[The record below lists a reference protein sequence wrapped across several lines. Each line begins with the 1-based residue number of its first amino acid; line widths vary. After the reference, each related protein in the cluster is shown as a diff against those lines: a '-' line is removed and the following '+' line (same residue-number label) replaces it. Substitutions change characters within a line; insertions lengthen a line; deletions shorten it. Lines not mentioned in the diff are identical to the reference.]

1 MQAQSHLAR
10 DIVKVSLHTPESWVG
25 GFAIV
30 ADVRGKNV
38 LITGGARGMGR
49 SHCEVL
55 AANGATVT
63 IADILDEE
71 GAAVVRH
78 IGRQAQFVHLDVTSA
93 SAWTNAVQAAEST
106 FGAVTGLVN
115 NAGIGH
121 VVALDDLT
129 EAVYR
134 QYIDVN
140 QVSVFLGIKAVLP
153 SMRRRQNGG
162 ASIVNISSTAGLIG
176 GNDLFPYVATK
187 HAVTGMS
194 KAAATDL
201 GPEGI
206 RVNSVHPGV
215 IGNTGMT
222 KGAGEYA
229 KPVIERTPLRRMGD
243 VREVSSLIQY
253 LISDESGFCTGSAF
267 VIDGG
272 LICHQ

>member
-1 MQAQSHLAR
+1 
-10 DIVKVSLHTPESWVG
+10 
-25 GFAIV
+25 V
-30 ADVRGKNV
+30 ANVQGKNV
-38 LITGGARGMGR
+38 IVTGGARGMGR
-49 SHCEVL
+49 SHAEML

-63 IADILDEE
+63 IADILDDE
-71 GAAVVRH
+71 GAEVARN
-78 IGRQAQFVHLDVTSA
+78 IGRHAQFVHLDVTSA
-93 SAWTNAVQAAEST
+93 SLWTTAVEMAEAA

-121 VVALDDLT
+121 VVSLDDLT
-129 EAVYR
+129 EAEYR
-134 QYIDVN
+134 KYIDVN
-140 QVSVFLGIKAVLP
+140 QISVFLGIKAVLP
-153 SMRRRQNGG
+153 SMRRRKSGG

-176 GNDLFPYVATK
+176 GNDLFPYIATK

-215 IGNTGMT
+215 IGNTGLT
-222 KGAGEYA
+222 KDAGEYA
-229 KPVIERTPLRRMGD
+229 KPIIGRTPLRRMGN

-253 LISDESGFCTGSAF
+253 LISDESGFCTGSAI